1 MKQYNDPGSIINY
14 LKVLIMKKFVKSLAI
29 VLVTGSILL
38 TGSLS
43 AKENKIPSI
52 VSLTQPGED
61 VSFKVML
68 NHIPQ
73 TESVHLTIE
82 KNGGKRLLVRLIGP
96 DGQTL
101 GNFLTQKKAGTVEV
115 NYNFFGAQ
123 EGTYTLQV
131 SRAGEKVEK
140 QIVLSRTKAEV
151 VTDVAIK

>member
-1 MKQYNDPGSIINY
+1 
-14 LKVLIMKKFVKSLAI
+14 MKKFVKSLAI
-29 VLVTGSILL
+29 VLVAGSTVF

-52 VSLTQPGED
+52 VSQTHPGEE
-61 VSFKVML
+61 VSFKVRL
-68 NHIPQ
+68 THIPQ

-82 KNGGKRLLVRLIGP
+82 KKGAKRLIVRLIGP

-115 NYNFFGAQ
+115 NYNFFGAE

-131 SRAGEKVEK
+131 SRAGEKIEK